1 MKRFIFFAV
10 ALTACKWTDFD
21 DLSDQT
27 WAHAQDK
34 PGIGS
39 TDYAVSIVGASTTGD
54 GGLVSVVS
62 TDSPTYSTIQYDAKG
77 GSKIGDNTL
86 KLGQHFI
93 TSLSQKPILVTDG
106 MGDVALVEKAID
118 AGQIAV
124 VSGPAR
130 QPGDLSFAGSPPQA
144 AAFASKLLYIAASAP
159 GPMMPNLFIV
169 DVGNPTTPVRNC
181 IVTDDTAMP
190 LTASAIATTS
200 DKIWVWSKAGTL
212 FAYDKA
218 ALDACA
224 ATPIAIVAGSTYTPA
239 TAFAPGTGARLH
251 IVDDGTHQY
260 GVLAGASTTSGEVQ
274 VVDLKAAT
282 PAAVGSPLMANG
294 VLSSTIATFDG
305 MTFLVLGFPQNEV
318 KNTQAGEVQIFDFDP
333 ATGMLGASPAESLSD
348 AQPSNGE
355 LFGRDV
361 TTMQFNGKTVL
372 VIAASND
379 VYSYYRTALYPT
391 DTRNPAP

>member
-86 KLGQHFI
+86 KLGQHYI

-124 VSGPAR
+124 VSGPAA
-130 QPGDLSFAGSPPQA
+130 QPGDLSFPGSPPQA
-144 AAFASKLLYIAASAP
+144 AAFAGKTLYVAASAP

-181 IVTDDTAMP
+181 IVTDDAAMP
-190 LTASAIATTS
+190 LTATAVATTS
-200 DKIWVWSKAGTL
+200 NRIWVWSKSGTL

-224 ATPIAIVAGSTYTPA
+224 ATPIAIAAGSTYTPA
-239 TAFAPGTGARLH
+239 TAFAPGTGAAMH
-251 IVDDGTHQY
+251 IVDDGTHQFA
-260 GVLAGASTTSGEVQ
+260 VLAGASTSSGEVQ

-282 PAAVGSPLMANG
+282 PTAVGAPLMANG

-305 MTFLVLGFPQNEV
+305 MTFLVLGFPQNQV
-318 KNTQAGEVQIFDFDP
+318 KNVAAGEVQIFDFDP
-333 ATGMLGASPAESLSD
+333 ATGMLGSSPAESLSD
-348 AQPSNGE
+348 AQPDNGE

-372 VIAASND
+372 VVAASNE
-379 VYSYYRTALYPT
+379 VFSYYRMALYPT
-391 DTRNPAP
+391 DTRNPPP